1 MVSVFGKSLKVN
13 DADNLMVD
21 YNAAKKLLKK
31 SISLSYIKTQIR
43 QTH

>member
-1 MVSVFGKSLKVN
+1 MVNVFGKSLKVN
-13 DADNLMVD
+13 NAYNFITD
-21 YNAAKKLLKK
+21 YNAAKKWLKK